1 MAKTQGRVAAVKK
14 IRQLSPIW
22 IVPVMAVVIGIWM
35 LYYTQK
41 NQGPVITLVTL
52 NAEGIVAG
60 KTQIKSRSVDIGRVE
75 SVQLSEDLS
84 KVLIKARMDPGLE
97 SLLNEDSQLWVV
109 KPTVGR
115 GGVSGLS
122 TLLSGAYIE
131 LQPGKATV
139 QKYYYELLDSPP
151 IAPADAPGVRVT
163 LLSDDATALA
173 VGDPVLYHG
182 YAVGTVETSN
192 FVAELGH
199 MTYQLFVRAPYDAL
213 VTENVR
219 FWQASGMALDVSA
232 QGVRVE
238 LASVATLLSGGVHF
252 AVLDGWPAGDKVSNN
267 TEFQLFKNPKAIKEG
282 LYTEYNEY
290 LMFFDESIRGLS
302 AGAPLEYKGIRI
314 GTVAVAP
321 YFFNMDNPLD
331 IAFKR
336 GIPVLVRVE
345 AGRLAGEMSL
355 KKLAQELES
364 AVQQGLRAVLK
375 TGSLLTGALYIEL
388 EQREMQLGSSQA
400 DLVMPDVVAADH
412 SDQVEVEI
420 AQPPAFSG
428 EGPGTESYA
437 LAEYA
442 GLKIMPTAPSG
453 LANIEQ
459 KVLQVLDKVNRLPV
473 EEVLTQS
480 SATLVQSEKMLK
492 NAEQLIQSLD
502 QLVKNN
508 AVQQLPADLQQSLAE
523 LRKTLAGFSPGSPAY
538 ERLNGNLQSMD
549 QLLRD
554 LQPVI
559 KTMNSQSN
567 SLIFNAD
574 LPKDPEPEKGN

>member
-1 MAKTQGRVAAVKK
+1 MAKMQGRVAAVKK

-97 SLLNEDSQLWVV
+97 GLLNEDSQLWVV

-115 GGVSGLS
+115 GGVSGLN

-131 LQPGKATV
+131 LQPGKASV

-192 FVAELGH
+192 FVAEQGH
-199 MTYQLFVRAPYDAL
+199 MTYQLFVRAPYDSL

-252 AVLDGWPAGDKVSNN
+252 DVLDGWPAGDKVASNS
-267 TEFQLFKNPKAIKEG
+267 EFQLFKNQKAIKEG

-314 GTVAVAP
+314 GTVAMAP

-331 IAFKR
+331 VAFKR

-355 KKLAQELES
+355 KKLAQELET

-388 EQREMQLGSSQA
+388 VQTDAQIETPKVKVDVPALADADNSEKVQVATAQPSAFSSEGFVPA
-400 DLVMPDVVAADH
+400 PFALADH
-412 SDQVEVEI
+412 
-420 AQPPAFSG
+420 
-428 EGPGTESYA
+428 
-437 LAEYA
+437 A

-473 EEVLTQS
+473 EDVLAQS
-480 SATLVQSEKMLK
+480 SATLAQSEKMLK

-502 QLVKNN
+502 QFVKHN
-508 AVQQLPADLQQSLAE
+508 AVQQLPADLQQSLLE

-559 KTMNSQSN
+559 KTMNNQSN
-567 SLIFNAD
+567 SLIFKAD

>member
-1 MAKTQGRVAAVKK
+1 VAKTQGRVAAVKK

-22 IVPVMAVVIGIWM
+22 IVPVIAVAIGIWM

-41 NQGPVITLVTL
+41 NQGPVITLVTS

-84 KVLIKARMDPGLE
+84 KVLVKARMDPGIE
-97 SLLNEDSQLWVV
+97 ALLNEDTQLWVV
-109 KPTVGR
+109 KPTIGR
-115 GGVSGLS
+115 GGVSGLN

-131 LQPGKATV
+131 LQPGKAKV
-139 QKYYYELLDSPP
+139 QKYYYQLLDSPP
-151 IAPADAPGVRVT
+151 VAPADAPGVRVT

-182 YAVGTVETSN
+182 YAVGTVETGH
-192 FVAELGH
+192 FVAEQGH
-199 MTYQLFVRAPYDAL
+199 MTYQLFIRAPYDAL

-252 AVLDGWPAGDKVSNN
+252 DVLDGWPAGDKVANN
-267 TEFQLFKNPKAIKEG
+267 TSFQLFKNQKAIKEG

-290 LMFFDESIRGLS
+290 LMFFDESIRGLT

-314 GTVAVAP
+314 GTVAMAP
-321 YFFNMDNPLD
+321 YFFNMKNPLD
-331 IAFKR
+331 VAFHK

-364 AVQQGLRAVLK
+364 AVQRGLRAVLK

-388 EQREMQLGSSQA
+388 VQTEVQA
-400 DLVMPDVVAADH
+400 AAEKVKVA
-412 SDQVEVEI
+412 E
-420 AQPPAFSG
+420 P
-428 EGPGTESYA
+428 A
-437 LAEYA
+437 LAEADSSEQVQVATALPPQFSSEGFIPVPFKLADHA

-459 KVLQVLDKVNRLPV
+459 KVLQVLDKVNKLPV
-473 EEVLTQS
+473 EAVLAQS
-480 SATLVQSEKMLK
+480 SATLQQSEKMLK

-508 AVQQLPADLQQSLAE
+508 AVQQLPAELQQSLLE

-538 ERLNGNLQSMD
+538 ERLNSNLQSMD

-559 KTMNSQSN
+559 KTMNTQSN

-574 LPKDPEPEKGN
+574 LPEDPEPEKGN

>member
-1 MAKTQGRVAAVKK
+1 MAKMQGRVAAVKK

-22 IVPVMAVVIGIWM
+22 IVPVIAVAIGIWM

-84 KVLIKARMDPGLE
+84 KVLVKAQMNPGIE
-97 SLLNEDSQLWVV
+97 GLLNEDSQLWVV
-109 KPTVGR
+109 KPTIGR
-115 GGVSGLS
+115 GGVSGLN

-192 FVAELGH
+192 FVAEQGH
-199 MTYQLFVRAPYDAL
+199 MTYQLFIRAPYDAL

-219 FWQASGMALDVSA
+219 FWQASGVALDVSA

-252 AVLDGWPAGDKVSNN
+252 DVLDGWPVGDKVASNS
-267 TEFQLFKNPKAIKEG
+267 EFQLFKNQKAIKEG

-290 LMFFDESIRGLS
+290 LMFFDESIRGLT

-314 GTVAVAP
+314 GTVAMAP

-331 IAFKR
+331 VAFKR

-345 AGRLAGEMSL
+345 AGRLAGELSL
-355 KKLAQELES
+355 KKLAQELET

-388 EQREMQLGSSQA
+388 VQTDAVIETA
-400 DLVMPDVVAADH
+400 KVK
-412 SDQVEVEI
+412 VEVPALADADSSEKVQVAT
-420 AQPPAFSG
+420 AQPPEFSSDG
-428 EGPGTESYA
+428 FVPAPFA
-437 LAEYA
+437 LADHA

-473 EEVLTQS
+473 EDVLAQS
-480 SATLVQSEKMLK
+480 SATLAQSEKMLK
-492 NAEQLIQSLD
+492 NAEQLILSLD
-502 QLVKNN
+502 QLVKHN
-508 AVQQLPADLQQSLAE
+508 AVQQLPADLQQSLVE

>member
-22 IVPVMAVVIGIWM
+22 IVPVMAVAIGIWM

-84 KVLIKARMDPGLE
+84 KVLVKARMDPGIE
-97 SLLNEDSQLWVV
+97 ALLNEDTQLWVV

-115 GGVSGLS
+115 GGVSGLN

-131 LQPGKATV
+131 LQPGKAAV

-182 YAVGTVETSN
+182 YAVGTVETSH
-192 FVAELGH
+192 FVAEQGH
-199 MTYQLFVRAPYDAL
+199 MTYQLFIRAPYDAL

-238 LASVATLLSGGVHF
+238 LASIATLLSGGVHF
-252 AVLDGWPAGDKVSNN
+252 DVLEGWPVGDKVASNSQ
-267 TEFQLFKNPKAIKEG
+267 FQLFKNQKAIKEG

-290 LMFFDESIRGLS
+290 LLFFDESIRGLT
-302 AGAPLEYKGIRI
+302 AGAPLEYKGVRI
-314 GTVAVAP
+314 GTVAMAP

-331 IAFKR
+331 VAFKK

-355 KKLAQELES
+355 KKLAQELET
-364 AVQQGLRAVLK
+364 AVQHGLRAVLK

-388 EQREMQLGSSQA
+388 VQTDAVIATPQ
-400 DLVMPDVVAADH
+400 VK
-412 SDQVEVEI
+412 VEVPALADAEQSEKVEVAT
-420 AQPPAFSG
+420 AQPPEFSS
-428 EGPGTESYA
+428 EGLVPAPFT
-437 LAEYA
+437 LADHA

-459 KVLQVLDKVNRLPV
+459 KVLQVLDKVNSLPV
-473 EEVLTQS
+473 EDVLAQS
-480 SATLVQSEKMLK
+480 SATLLQSEKMLK

-502 QLVKNN
+502 QLVQDKS
-508 AVQQLPADLQQSLAE
+508 VQQLPADIQQSLTE

>member
-1 MAKTQGRVAAVKK
+1 MQGRVAAVKK

-97 SLLNEDSQLWVV
+97 GLLNEDSQLWVV

-115 GGVSGLS
+115 GGVSGLN

-131 LQPGKATV
+131 LQPGKASV

-192 FVAELGH
+192 FVAEQGH
-199 MTYQLFVRAPYDAL
+199 MTYQLFVRAPYDSL

-252 AVLDGWPAGDKVSNN
+252 DVLDGWPAGDKVASNS
-267 TEFQLFKNPKAIKEG
+267 EFQLFKNQKAIKEG

-314 GTVAVAP
+314 GTVAMAP

-331 IAFKR
+331 VAFKR

-355 KKLAQELES
+355 KKLAQELET

-388 EQREMQLGSSQA
+388 VQTDAQIETPKVKVDVPALADADNSEKVQVATAQPSAFSSEGFVPA
-400 DLVMPDVVAADH
+400 PFALADH
-412 SDQVEVEI
+412 
-420 AQPPAFSG
+420 
-428 EGPGTESYA
+428 
-437 LAEYA
+437 A

-473 EEVLTQS
+473 EDVLAQS
-480 SATLVQSEKMLK
+480 SATLAQSEKMLK

-502 QLVKNN
+502 QFVKHN
-508 AVQQLPADLQQSLAE
+508 AVQQLPADLQQSLLE

-559 KTMNSQSN
+559 KTMNNQSN
-567 SLIFNAD
+567 SLIFKAD

>member
-1 MAKTQGRVAAVKK
+1 MAKMQGRVAAVKK

-22 IVPVMAVVIGIWM
+22 IVPVIAVAIGIWM

-84 KVLIKARMDPGLE
+84 KVLVKAQMNPGIE
-97 SLLNEDSQLWVV
+97 GLLNEDSQLWVV
-109 KPTVGR
+109 KPTIGR
-115 GGVSGLS
+115 GGVSGLN

-192 FVAELGH
+192 FVAEQGH
-199 MTYQLFVRAPYDAL
+199 MTYQLFIRAPYDAL
-213 VTENVR
+213 VTDNVR

-252 AVLDGWPAGDKVSNN
+252 DVLDGWPVGDKVASNS
-267 TEFQLFKNPKAIKEG
+267 EFQLFKNQKAIKEG

-290 LMFFDESIRGLS
+290 LMFFDESIRGLT

-314 GTVAVAP
+314 GTVAMAP

-331 IAFKR
+331 VAFKR

-345 AGRLAGEMSL
+345 AGRLAGELSL
-355 KKLAQELES
+355 KKLAQELET

-388 EQREMQLGSSQA
+388 VQTDAVIETA
-400 DLVMPDVVAADH
+400 KVK
-412 SDQVEVEI
+412 VEVPALADADSSEKVQVAT
-420 AQPPAFSG
+420 AQPPEFSSDG
-428 EGPGTESYA
+428 FVPAPFA
-437 LAEYA
+437 LADHA

-473 EEVLTQS
+473 EDVLAQS
-480 SATLVQSEKMLK
+480 SATLAQSEKMLK
-492 NAEQLIQSLD
+492 NAEQLILSLD
-502 QLVKNN
+502 QLVKHN
-508 AVQQLPADLQQSLAE
+508 AVQQLPADLQQSLVE

>member
-1 MAKTQGRVAAVKK
+1 MAKMQGRVAAVKK

-22 IVPVMAVVIGIWM
+22 IVPVIAVAIGIWM

-84 KVLIKARMDPGLE
+84 KVLVKAQMNPGIE
-97 SLLNEDSQLWVV
+97 GLLNEDSQLWVV
-109 KPTVGR
+109 KPTIGR
-115 GGVSGLS
+115 GGVSGLN

-192 FVAELGH
+192 FVAEQGH
-199 MTYQLFVRAPYDAL
+199 MTYQLFIRAPYDAL

-219 FWQASGMALDVSA
+219 FWQDSGVALDVSA

-252 AVLDGWPAGDKVSNN
+252 DVLDGWPVGDKVASNS
-267 TEFQLFKNPKAIKEG
+267 EFQLFKNQKAIKEG

-290 LMFFDESIRGLS
+290 LMFFDESIRGLT

-314 GTVAVAP
+314 GTVAMAP

-331 IAFKR
+331 VAFKR

-345 AGRLAGEMSL
+345 AGRLAGELSL
-355 KKLAQELES
+355 KKLAQELET

-388 EQREMQLGSSQA
+388 VQTDAVIETA
-400 DLVMPDVVAADH
+400 KVK
-412 SDQVEVEI
+412 VEVPALADADSSEKVQVAT
-420 AQPPAFSG
+420 AQPPEFSSDG
-428 EGPGTESYA
+428 FVPAPFA
-437 LAEYA
+437 LADHA

-473 EEVLTQS
+473 EDVLAQS
-480 SATLVQSEKMLK
+480 SATLAQSEKMLK
-492 NAEQLIQSLD
+492 NAEQLILSLD
-502 QLVKNN
+502 QLVKHN
-508 AVQQLPADLQQSLAE
+508 AVQQLPADLQQSLVE

>member
-1 MAKTQGRVAAVKK
+1 VAKTQGRVAAVKK

-22 IVPVMAVVIGIWM
+22 IVPVIAVAIGIWM

-84 KVLIKARMDPGLE
+84 KVLIKARMDPGIE
-97 SLLNEDSQLWVV
+97 ALLNEDSQLWVV

-115 GGVSGLS
+115 GGISGLN

-131 LQPGKATV
+131 LQPGKASV

-192 FVAELGH
+192 FVAEKGH

-252 AVLDGWPAGDKVSNN
+252 DVLDGWPVGDKVASNS
-267 TEFQLFKNPKAIKEG
+267 EFQLFKNQKAIKEG

-290 LMFFDESIRGLS
+290 LMFFDESIRGLT

-314 GTVAVAP
+314 GTVAMAP
-321 YFFNMDNPLD
+321 YFFNMENPLD
-331 IAFKR
+331 VAFKR

-355 KKLAQELES
+355 KKLAQELET
-364 AVQQGLRAVLK
+364 AVQHGLRAVLK

-388 EQREMQLGSSQA
+388 VQTDAVIDTPKVKVDVPALA
-400 DLVMPDVVAADH
+400 DADDSEKVQVAT
-412 SDQVEVEI
+412 
-420 AQPPAFSG
+420 AQPPEFSS
-428 EGPGTESYA
+428 EGFVPAPFA
-437 LAEYA
+437 LSDHA

-473 EEVLTQS
+473 EDVLAQS
-480 SATLVQSEKMLK
+480 SATLAQSEKMLK

-502 QLVKNN
+502 QLVKHN
-508 AVQQLPADLQQSLAE
+508 AVQQLPADLQQSLVE

>member
-22 IVPVMAVVIGIWM
+22 IVPVMAVAIGIWM

-84 KVLIKARMDPGLE
+84 KVLIKAQMNPGIE
-97 SLLNEDSQLWVV
+97 ALLNEDSQLWVV

-115 GGVSGLS
+115 GGVSGLN

-131 LQPGKATV
+131 LQPGKAAV

-192 FVAELGH
+192 FVAEQGH
-199 MTYQLFVRAPYDAL
+199 MTYQLFIRAPYDAL

-238 LASVATLLSGGVHF
+238 LASIATLLSGGVHF
-252 AVLDGWPAGDKVSNN
+252 DVLEGWPVGDKVASNS
-267 TEFQLFKNPKAIKEG
+267 EFQLFKNQKAIKEG

-290 LMFFDESIRGLS
+290 LLFFDESIRGLT
-302 AGAPLEYKGIRI
+302 AGAPLEYKGVRI
-314 GTVAVAP
+314 GTVAMAP

-331 IAFKR
+331 VAFKK

-355 KKLAQELES
+355 KKLAQELET
-364 AVQQGLRAVLK
+364 AVQHGLRAVLK

-388 EQREMQLGSSQA
+388 VQTDAVIETPQ
-400 DLVMPDVVAADH
+400 VK
-412 SDQVEVEI
+412 VEVPALADAEQSEKVEVTT
-420 AQPPAFSG
+420 AEPPAFSS
-428 EGPGTESYA
+428 EGFVPAPFT
-437 LAEYA
+437 LADHA

-459 KVLQVLDKVNRLPV
+459 KVLQVLDKVNSLPV
-473 EEVLTQS
+473 EDVLAQS
-480 SATLVQSEKMLK
+480 SATLLQSEKMLK

-502 QLVKNN
+502 QLVQDKS
-508 AVQQLPADLQQSLAE
+508 VQQLPADIQQSLTE